1 MSSFLGTETHAID
14 HKGRIAI
21 PAAMRRGEGRGK
33 PLASFVPAS
42 GFEGC
47 LALYSLEEWT
57 RVEQRLRRVPMGGR
71 SGRAFQRAFLLD
83 VVKVSVDAQGRITIP
98 PALMGRAGLSKEA
111 VLHGVLN
118 RIEIWNPERF
128 AAEIKLGQD
137 QLDALAAEVLG
148 EE

>member
-1 MSSFLGTETHAID
+1 MSSFLGTETYAID
-14 HKGRIAI
+14 HKGRVAI
-21 PAAMRRGEGRGK
+21 PVAMRRGAAARK
-33 PLASFVPAS
+33 TLTTFVLAG

-47 LALYSLEEWT
+47 LALYSVEEWA
-57 RVEQRLRRVPMGGR
+57 RVEDRLRRVPMGGR

-98 PALMGRAGLSKEA
+98 PALMNRAGLGKEA

>member
-1 MSSFLGTETHAID
+1 
-14 HKGRIAI
+14 
-21 PAAMRRGEGRGK
+21 
-33 PLASFVPAS
+33 
-42 GFEGC
+42 
-47 LALYSLEEWT
+47 
-57 RVEQRLRRVPMGGR
+57 
-71 SGRAFQRAFLLD
+71 
-83 VVKVSVDAQGRITIP
+83 
-98 PALMGRAGLSKEA
+98 MGRAGLSKEA

>member
-33 PLASFVPAS
+33 PLASFVLAS

-83 VVKVSVDAQGRITIP
+83 VVKVSVDAQGRITISS
-98 PALMGRAGLSKEA
+98 ALIGRAGVSEGGSLS
-111 VLHGVLN
+111 GTQT
-118 RIEIWNPERF
+118 R
-128 AAEIKLGQD
+128 Q
-137 QLDALAAEVLG
+137 
-148 EE
+148 